1 MMLPDLAPIKTRE
14 LVWHLPE
21 LLEGRDP
28 VLERPQVVEYL
39 KTDAEARATLLA
51 VAEVAR
57 TLIAGTERRPRLPR
71 RTIIQ
76 MSRPVETAVRYFKT
90 QMVELLFKVGLDQF
104 ERATWEMGFAYD
116 SHAQR
121 SPSRLRG
128 DLSTVPQRLM
138 DSLGLTSRSLGEH
151 EDHVNRM
158 TGLLGKKGDRQLE
171 HVLELM
177 KAGDALIPGLQ
188 DVRFYL
194 LEIPVLAGESAE
206 AKVWLEFA
214 RTAGGGSLAQ
224 AAGLYRLSGTLL
236 AKGAYRD
243 AGQAIESAVLL
254 GPQSMSTLLVSAL
267 CGALTGDSRLLERRL
282 ASWLEWASRSE
293 RCQQMGMFQIQEHG
307 RHWKVA
313 CSVIP
318 RRMDEIFD
326 LAPPKI
332 AEAFRGVMQ

>member
-21 LLEGRDP
+21 LLEGREP

-71 RTIIQ
+71 RTIVQ

-151 EDHVNRM
+151 EDHVRTM
-158 TGLLGKKGDRQLE
+158 TALLGEESEDGLAHALALVKACD
-171 HVLELM
+171 VLLP
-177 KAGDALIPGLQ
+177 GRDVPRYYLI
-188 DVRFYL
+188 
-194 LEIPVLAGESAE
+194 EIPSISRPSNDVGIWLQYLSE
-206 AKVWLEFA
+206 ATNS
-214 RTAGGGSLAQ
+214 RTR
-224 AAGLYRLSGTLL
+224 AAGLSKL
-236 AKGAYRD
+236 ADILREQGEYGLAEE
-243 AGQAIESAVLL
+243 ASEQAVLCE
-254 GPQSMSTLLVSAL
+254 PQSMVLLFRSAL
-267 CGALTGDSRLLERRL
+267 GGALVGDQRLAERRL
-282 ASWLEWASRSE
+282 SCWAEWLSGSERYQEIGVRQIRELGRYWRIGCSVLSRSME
-293 RCQQMGMFQIQEHG
+293 ELFKKTPPGIQEAVG
-307 RHWKVA
+307 
-313 CSVIP
+313 
-318 RRMDEIFD
+318 E
-326 LAPPKI
+326 
-332 AEAFRGVMQ
+332 VMS